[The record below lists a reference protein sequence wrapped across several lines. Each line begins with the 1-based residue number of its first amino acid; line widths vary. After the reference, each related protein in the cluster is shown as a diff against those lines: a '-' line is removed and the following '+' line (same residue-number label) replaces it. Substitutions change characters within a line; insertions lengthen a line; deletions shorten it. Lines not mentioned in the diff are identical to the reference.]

1 MSRLRVLVVDDH
13 EVVRLG
19 LRTLLSQQPDIE
31 VVGEAATATEAVS
44 QVSSLAPDVVLLDVR
59 LPGRS
64 GIEACWEIKACHPK
78 TRILMLTSYA
88 EDEALFDAIA
98 AGADGYVLKQIGS
111 QELVEALRRV
121 GQGENL
127 LDPALTA
134 RVFARL
140 REMRQQVEG
149 AAFAGLTAQELQI
162 LARIAQGQTNREIG
176 EALYLSEKTVR
187 NYVSDILAKL
197 GLTSRVQAAAYAARH
212 RIEDYLKP
220 GGG

>member
-31 VVGEAATATEAVS
+31 VVGEAATAAEAVS
-44 QVSSLAPDVVLLDVR
+44 RVSSLAPDVVLLDVR

-64 GIEACWEIKACHPK
+64 GIETCWEIKAHHPK

-88 EDEALFDAIA
+88 EDEALFDAIV

-140 REMRQQVEG
+140 REMRRQVEG
-149 AAFAGLTAQELQI
+149 AAFASLTAQELQI

-212 RIEDYLKP
+212 RIEDHLKP

>member
-19 LRTLLSQQPDIE
+19 LRTLLSQQSDIE
-31 VVGEAATATEAVS
+31 VVGEAATAAEAVS

-64 GIEACWEIKACHPK
+64 GIEACWEIKACHPE
-78 TRILMLTSYA
+78 TRIVMLTSYA

-140 REMRQQVEG
+140 REMRQQVES
-149 AAFAGLTAQELQI
+149 AAFASLTAQELQI

-176 EALYLSEKTVR
+176 ESLYLSEKTVR

-212 RIEDYLKP
+212 RIEDYL
-220 GGG
+220 

>member
-1 MSRLRVLVVDDH
+1 MPHLRVLVVDDH

-19 LRTLLSQQPDIE
+19 LRTLLSQQADIE
-31 VVGEAATATEAVS
+31 VVGEAATAAEAVN

-64 GIEACWEIKACHPK
+64 GIEACRQIKARRPE
-78 TRILMLTSYA
+78 TRIVMLTSYTD
-88 EDEALFDAIA
+88 DEALFEAIA

-121 GQGENL
+121 GRGENL
-127 LDPALTA
+127 LDPALTS

-140 REMRQQVEG
+140 REARRQVED
-149 AAFAGLTAQELQI
+149 AAFAGLTEQELRI

-187 NYVSDILAKL
+187 NYVSDILGKL

-212 RIEDYLKP
+212 HIERYIS
-220 GGG
+220 